1 MNTTTQKRDQGF
13 TIIEVV
19 LVLAIAALIM
29 LMVFI
34 ALPALQRNQRD
45 TQRKNDISRLQSA
58 INNYKSSSRGALPP
72 STGTNGLGEDG
83 PTGFVQK
90 YVIKDGDAFG
100 DPEGEENYELTNA
113 PASIPE
119 YGDSNASLIY
129 YNRGGNCGDGQ
140 TPTISNSTTSRK
152 MILIKPLEAGGIHC
166 VSV

>member
-45 TQRKNDISRLQSA
+45 TQRKNDISRLQSS
-58 INNYKSSSRGALPP
+58 INNYKSSSRGSLPP
-72 STGTNGLGEDG
+72 STGANGLQNDG
-83 PTGFVQK
+83 ANGFVQK
-90 YVIKDGDAFG
+90 YVVKEGDLFA
-100 DPEGEENYELTNA
+100 DPAGEDYELQNTTSLPDEFSDA
-113 PASIPE
+113 
-119 YGDSNASLIY
+119 NASMIY
-129 YNRGGNCGDGQ
+129 YNRGGSCGDGQ
-140 TPTISNSTTSRK
+140 TPTFSNSTTSRK